1 MATFAP
7 PPGTADI
14 FPDESRRWRNLENT
28 AATVFSRY
36 GYGELRTPV
45 FEYTEIFQK
54 GLGNET
60 EVVQKEM
67 YTFEDRG
74 GRSLTLRP
82 EGTAGVM
89 RALAHTG
96 VMNGIEQRV
105 YYSGPM
111 FRGERPA
118 AGRRRQ
124 FHQIGV
130 ENVGRTAPLIDAE
143 CIAMLMDYLRSI
155 GISDA
160 KLSINTRGVM
170 EDRAPAETLLSD
182 YFGRHI
188 DSMCDD
194 CRTRLKRNVWRI
206 LDCKQDACRKVIAEV
221 PNYIALF
228 RAESRAYFDEVLAAL
243 AALGI
248 EYTVDPLLVRGL
260 DYYVHTV
267 FEVTHDGL
275 GAQTA
280 IAGGGRYELSLPGQ
294 NKPIPGVGFA
304 AGMERLLMLQD
315 ALGTGDAP
323 SPVLPLY
330 LIGLGKEAKLANL
343 KLAGAL
349 REAGVPVSIE
359 LEERSFKAQ
368 LRNGNKSGAVWAV
381 IRGEEELKKR
391 VAVLKTMATGE
402 QMELADS
409 ELAEHL
415 IGLARTLLTDN
426 GKREREC

>member
-14 FPDESRRWRNLENT
+14 FADEARRWRNLENT
-28 AATVFSRY
+28 AAAVFSRY

-45 FEYTEIFQK
+45 FEYTEVFQK

-89 RALAHTG
+89 RALSCTD
-96 VMNGIEQRV
+96 VMNGVEQRV
-105 YYSGPM
+105 YYYGPM

-124 FHQIGV
+124 FHQVGV
-130 ENVGRTAPLIDAE
+130 ENVGRVAPLIDAE
-143 CIAMLMDYLRSI
+143 CIAMLMDYLHSI
-155 GISDA
+155 GITDA
-160 KLSINTRGVM
+160 KLAINTRGVM
-170 EDRAPAETLLSD
+170 EDRGPAGKLLAD

-188 DSMCDD
+188 DGMCDD
-194 CRTRLKRNVWRI
+194 CKARLTRNVWRI
-206 LDCKQDACRKVIAEV
+206 LDCKQEACRKVVAEAPDYV
-221 PNYIALF
+221 ASF
-228 RAESRAYFDEVLAAL
+228 SEASRAYFDEVRAAL
-243 AALGI
+243 TALGV

-267 FEVTHDGL
+267 FEVTHGGL

-280 IAGGGRYELSLPGQ
+280 IAGGGRYELYLPGQ
-294 NKPIPGVGFA
+294 KKPVPGVGFA
-304 AGMERLLMLQD
+304 AGMERLLMVQD
-315 ALGTGDAP
+315 ALGLGAP
-323 SPVLPLY
+323 ASPVLPVY
-330 LIGLGKEAKLANL
+330 LVGLGEEARIVNL
-343 KLAGAL
+343 KLAGEL
-349 REAGVPVSIE
+349 RRAGIRVELE

-368 LRNGNKSGAVWAV
+368 LRNVNKSGALLAV
-381 IRGEEELKKR
+381 IRGEEELKKG
-391 VAVLKTMATGE
+391 VAAVKTMATGE
-402 QMELADS
+402 QIELADP
-409 ELAEHL
+409 ELAGYL
-415 IGLARTLLTDN
+415 IGFARNL
-426 GKREREC
+426 